1 MCLYFVK
8 VMKISPLCSHLALG
22 TPAEPAVTTSPG
34 TPVYEPPSQD
44 SPNWFKKG
52 KGEPVCVCVCVCV
65 CERERERE
73 RESIETQFIGQSYR
87 SILPVHMK
95 IPWEF
100 FHDISFFMPVKKT

>member
-1 MCLYFVK
+1 
-8 VMKISPLCSHLALG
+8 MKISPLCSHLALG

-65 CERERERE
+65 
-73 RESIETQFIGQSYR
+73 
-87 SILPVHMK
+87 
-95 IPWEF
+95 
-100 FHDISFFMPVKKT
+100 